1 MLGEARIG
9 TSGFAYK
16 EWVGHVYPSGA
27 SPGQLL
33 PLYAERLPA
42 VELVTI
48 PSRGPG
54 AELLESWAASVPPGF
69 EFAVKAPSRVGVEL
83 SSGKNALRSMGAF
96 LDVAGSLGDALGPVL
111 IQVPSTRNA
120 DRHALAA
127 FLDALPE
134 GLRVAFEFRHRSWL
148 DDATLRL
155 LSAHEAALALTDDGE
170 GAPRLELTASFTYVR
185 IRRDDDNLGAI
196 DQWAERLGLLA
207 RRGVDVYA
215 FVKHDRKG
223 LAVERAMR
231 LASLLR
237 AESSVG
243 EQAMLS

>member
-1 MLGEARIG
+1 MAGEARIG

-16 EWVGHVYPSGA
+16 EWVGHVYPGGA

-33 PLYAERLPA
+33 PLYAERLAA
-42 VELVTI
+42 VELVSV
-48 PSRGPG
+48 PSR
-54 AELLESWAASVPPGF
+54 AASVELLESWGASVPPGF

-83 SSGKNALRSMGAF
+83 SSGKNAVRSMGAF
-96 LDVAGSLGDALGPVL
+96 LEAAERLGDALGPVL
-111 IQVPSTRNA
+111 IQVPSTRKA

-134 GLRVAFEFRHRSWL
+134 GLRVAFDFRHRSWL
-148 DDATLRL
+148 NDATLRL

-185 IRRDDDNLGAI
+185 IRRDDDSLAAI

-215 FVKHDRKG
+215 FLKHDRKG
-223 LAVERAMR
+223 LAVDRAMR

>member
-1 MLGEARIG
+1 MLGETRIG

-27 SPGQLL
+27 SPGQML
-33 PLYAERLPA
+33 PLYAERLAA
-42 VELVTI
+42 VELVAGL
-48 PSRGPG
+48 SRAPG
-54 AELLESWAASVPPGF
+54 TELLESWAASVPPGF
-69 EFAVKAPSRVGVEL
+69 EFAVKAPPRLGVEL
-83 SSGKNALRSMGAF
+83 SSGKNAVRAMAAF
-96 LDVAGSLGDALGPVL
+96 MEVAEHLGDALGPVL
-111 IQVPSTRNA
+111 IQVPRTRTA
-120 DRHALAA
+120 DRHALAR

-134 GLRVAFEFRHRSWL
+134 GLRVAFDFRHRSWL

-170 GAPRLELTASFTYVR
+170 GAPRLELTANFTYVR
-185 IRRDDDNLGAI
+185 IRRDDDNLEAI
-196 DQWAERLGLLA
+196 DQWAERLA
-207 RRGVDVYA
+207 VMTRRGVDVYA

-223 LAVERAMR
+223 LAVDRAMR

-237 AESSVG
+237 TESSVG

>member
-16 EWVGHVYPSGA
+16 EWVGHVYPGGA
-27 SPGQLL
+27 SAGQLL
-33 PLYAERLPA
+33 PLYAERLAA
-42 VELVTI
+42 VELVASL
-48 PSRGPG
+48 SRAPG

-69 EFAVKAPSRVGVEL
+69 EFAVKAPPRVGVEL
-83 SSGKNALRSMGAF
+83 SSGKNAVRSMGAF
-96 LDVAGSLGDALGPVL
+96 LELADHLGDALGPVL
-111 IQVPSTRNA
+111 IQVPSKRQA
-120 DRHALAA
+120 DRHALAG

-134 GLRVAFEFRHRSWL
+134 GLRVAFDFGHRSWL
-148 DDATLRL
+148 NDATLRL
-155 LSAHEAALALTDDGE
+155 LSAHDAALALTDDGE

-185 IRRDDDNLGAI
+185 IRRDDDNIEAI

-223 LAVERAMR
+223 LAVDRAMR

-237 AESSVG
+237 TESSVG